1 MQELE
6 KKTYNFS
13 VQGIGFIKS
22 IDKNY
27 PGLEMDTQELKQYIG
42 AVSLKFI
49 AAMDSKENDDFA
61 NNLRECHNKAM
72 MSSKQLKK
80 LDKLKENTLKTQKN
94 DLIREAEEITEQ
106 LDKILEK
113 LIY

>member
-6 KKTYNFS
+6 DKTYNFAIK
-13 VQGIGFIKS
+13 GLGFIKS
-22 IDKNY
+22 LDKIDPQLNT
-27 PGLEMDTQELKQYIG
+27 GELKQYTG

-61 NNLRECHNKAM
+61 HNLRECHNNTIKILER
-72 MSSKQLKK
+72 LKN
-80 LDKLKENTLKTQKN
+80 LNEIKEKNLKTERNQ
-94 DLIREAEEITEQ
+94 LITEAEEIIKN
-106 LDKILEK
+106 LDKIIEK

>member
-6 KKTYNFS
+6 DKTYNFT
-13 VQGIGFIKS
+13 VKGIGFIKS
-22 IDKNY
+22 LNKTVPEINTD
-27 PGLEMDTQELKQYIG
+27 ELKHYTG
-42 AVSLKFI
+42 GVSLKFI

-61 NNLRECHNKAM
+61 NNLRECHNNTLKI
-72 MSSKQLKK
+72 SEQLKK
-80 LDKLKENTLKTQKN
+80 MDPINNKELQDQKEQLKKEAREILDL
-94 DLIREAEEITEQ
+94 